1 MRIFTITV
9 KAIVLFLLT
18 ITLTS
23 SCDKKNDTD
32 LIPSYLYIENIGLIS
47 TYDQGTASHNIT
59 DAWVYVNETL
69 IGAFELPAKVPILF
83 AGEQKITVRPG
94 IKINGI
100 SNTRAIYPFYT
111 DMVKTIELVKDSVV
125 NFNEAV
131 TQYNSSVI
139 FPWLENF
146 DFSGITLDTTSK
158 STVGISKTNDPE
170 LIFQLPGEDN
180 NNSAFIDMVAD
191 SAIFEAT
198 STQSFDLPNDGSAI
212 FFELN
217 FKTNHDLVV
226 GIFYTSSGIRVQRPL
241 LVLNK
246 TDIWNKIYVN
256 LTVPMYDTPNA
267 TNIQIFLGA
276 QKEDGTE
283 EAKIYLDNLKLV
295 HF

>member
-9 KAIVLFLLT
+9 KAIILFLLT

-32 LIPSYLYIENIGLIS
+32 LIPSYLYIEKIGLNS

-69 IGAFELPAKVPILF
+69 IGAFELPATVPILLD
-83 AGEQKITVRPG
+83 GEQKITIRPG

-100 SNTRAIYPFYT
+100 ANTRAIYPFYS
-111 DMVKTIELVKDSVV
+111 DMVKTIKLVKDSTV
-125 NFNEAV
+125 NFNDAV
-131 TQYNSSVI
+131 TYYKSNVD
-139 FPWLENF
+139 FAWLENF

-158 STVGISKTNDPE
+158 STVGIGKIDNPE
-170 LIFQLPGEDN
+170 LIFQLPGEEN
-180 NNSAFIDMVAD
+180 NNSAYINMVAD

-217 FKTNHDLVV
+217 FKTNHNLVV

-241 LVLNK
+241 LILNK

-256 LTVPMYDTPNA
+256 LTVPMYDTPDA
-267 TNIQIFLGA
+267 SNIQIFLGA
-276 QKEDGTE
+276 QKEDGSG